1 MRKIILFIVIVL
13 TVYSCST
20 NKEINNSKHHEFVLI
35 EIPIDENSNQKVNEL
50 RFPSSLMIGETQLFM
65 QNKFGKHINE
75 IPTNR
80 AFPMQIWTKV
90 KLFDWTNE
98 LFTIGV
104 CGDIINTPTIKI
116 DNKQKYSKMG
126 YNSVI
131 VFDTKNEDCF
141 KENNPLKD
149 SLATYFIRNTNSI
162 KK

>member
-80 AFPMQIWTKV
+80 AFPMQIWTKI

-131 VFDTKNEDCF
+131 VFDSKNEDCF
-141 KENNPLKD
+141 NANHQYRD
-149 SLATYFIRNTNSI
+149 SLANYFILKTKRN
-162 KK
+162 K